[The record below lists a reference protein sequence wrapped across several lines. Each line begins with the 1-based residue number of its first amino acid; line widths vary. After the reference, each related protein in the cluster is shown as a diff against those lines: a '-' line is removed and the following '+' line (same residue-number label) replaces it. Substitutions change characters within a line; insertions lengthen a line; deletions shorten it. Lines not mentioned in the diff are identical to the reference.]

1 MINKVV
7 LVGRLTS
14 DPEVRQTQSGLS
26 VVSFTV
32 ACNRPYQKNGERVAD
47 FINCVAWRQTAD
59 FIGKYFRKG
68 NAIGLDGSIQTRKY
82 QDKDG
87 NNRTAVEVLVDNVA
101 FVESKSSAANY
112 NAQPSNDFSDY
123 NDEPAPSPS
132 QESGSVNYSS
142 GSVDDFEELESD
154 MDIPF

>member
-32 ACNRPYQKNGERVAD
+32 ACNRPYQKNGERTAD
-47 FINCVAWRQTAD
+47 FINCVAWRQTAE
-59 FIGKYFRKG
+59 FVGKYFRKG
-68 NAIGLDGSIQTRKY
+68 NAIGLDGSIQTRRY

-87 NNRTAVEVLVDNVA
+87 NNRTAVEVVVDSVS
-101 FVESKSSAANY
+101 FVESKNASSNY
-112 NAQPSNDFSDY
+112 NAQPSSNDFSDY
-123 NDEPAPSPS
+123 NNEPAPSK
-132 QESGSVNYSS
+132 ETGSVNYSS

-154 MDIPF
+154 MDLPF

>member
-1 MINKVV
+1 MINKAI
-7 LVGRLTS
+7 LVGRLTR

-32 ACNRPYQKNGERVAD
+32 ACDRPYSSNNGERQAD
-47 FINCVAWRQTAD
+47 FINCVAWRQNAD

-68 NAIGLDGSIQTRKY
+68 NAIGIDGSIQSRQY

-87 NNRTAVEVLVDNVA
+87 NNRTAVEVVVERA
-101 FVESKSSAANY
+101 SFVESKSAANRSTGGASDFDNY
-112 NAQPSNDFSDY
+112 GASPAFQNNSNNS
-123 NDEPAPSPS
+123 
-132 QESGSVNYSS
+132 NYSS

-154 MDIPF
+154 ADLPF

>member
-1 MINKVV
+1 MINKAI
-7 LVGRLTS
+7 LVGRLTR

-32 ACNRPYQKNGERVAD
+32 ACDRPYSSNGERQAD

-59 FIGKYFRKG
+59 FIGRYFRKG
-68 NAIGLDGSIQTRKY
+68 NAIGIDGSIQTRSY

-87 NNRTAVEVLVDNVA
+87 NNRTATEVVVDRVS
-101 FVESKSSAANY
+101 FVESKSAANR
-112 NAQPSNDFSDY
+112 NTGSASDFDNY
-123 NDEPAPSPS
+123 
-132 QESGSVNYSS
+132 SGSNANQNNSNNENYSS

-154 MDIPF
+154 TDLPF

>member
-1 MINKVV
+1 MINRAI
-7 LVGRLTS
+7 LVGRLTR

-32 ACNRPYQKNGERVAD
+32 ACDRPYSSNGERQAD

-68 NAIGLDGSIQTRKY
+68 NAIGIDGSIQTRSY
-82 QDKDG
+82 QDKNG
-87 NNRTAVEVLVDNVA
+87 NNRVAVEVVCDRVS
-101 FVESKSSAANY
+101 FVESKNAANK
-112 NAQPSNDFSDY
+112 PSNPANDFDSY
-123 NDEPAPSPS
+123 ENSNN
-132 QESGSVNYSS
+132 QETNSYTS

-154 MDIPF
+154 SDLPF